1 MWIEWKAAGV
11 ILAAGSLGLG
21 AALRPAP
28 GAPADRKTVAALQ
41 AEVEALRPA
50 KLAWREI
57 AWKNCPL
64 EALKEA
70 RERRRPVLAWV
81 FLGHPADERC

>member
-1 MWIEWKAAGV
+1 MWMKWNAAGV
-11 ILAAGSLGLG
+11 LLAAGGAALG
-21 AALRPAP
+21 ASLRPAP
-28 GAPADRKTVAALQ
+28 AAPAARKTLAALQ

-50 KLAWREI
+50 RLAWREI

-81 FLGHPADERC
+81 FLGNPADERC